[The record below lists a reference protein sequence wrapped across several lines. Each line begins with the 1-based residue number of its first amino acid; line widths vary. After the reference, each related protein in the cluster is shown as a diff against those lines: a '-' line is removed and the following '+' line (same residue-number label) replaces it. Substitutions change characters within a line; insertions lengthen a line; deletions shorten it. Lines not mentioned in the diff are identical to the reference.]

1 MCVAKQVFREAVKAV
16 LDDET
21 IKLPSVEAK
30 LALQTA
36 MNVMKWIDDA
46 QPNNE
51 AIYETFI
58 NQLFLSLLT
67 CFSSE
72 LSMKSQK
79 EHMWKACHQL
89 RISLNFRTT

>member
-1 MCVAKQVFREAVKAV
+1 MCAAKQVFREVVKAV

-21 IKLPSVEAK
+21 FKLPSFEAK
-30 LALQTA
+30 WALQTA

-58 NQLFLSLLT
+58 N
-67 CFSSE
+67 
-72 LSMKSQK
+72 
-79 EHMWKACHQL
+79 
-89 RISLNFRTT
+89 